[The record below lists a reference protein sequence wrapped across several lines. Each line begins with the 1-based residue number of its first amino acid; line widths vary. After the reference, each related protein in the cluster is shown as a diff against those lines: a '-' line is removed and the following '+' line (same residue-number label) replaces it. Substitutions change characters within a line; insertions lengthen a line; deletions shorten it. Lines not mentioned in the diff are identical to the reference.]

1 MQLRSWP
8 FAVLALALSA
18 CASAPK
24 QTQAFLETQRNIPDT
39 YQVEGVP
46 FIQQTQ
52 NFCGPASLAMA
63 MNWTGR
69 AISADELSAQTF
81 TPGKEGTLQADI
93 LGASRRNGM
102 LVIPVQGIPAL
113 LTELAAG
120 HPVIILQN
128 QAFTWYP
135 KWHYAVAVG
144 YDLKEGE
151 LTLHSGPQAYKS
163 VDLRK
168 FEHSWSLAE
177 YWGVVVLPPSKLAV
191 TGDELAHASAGA
203 ALEQLGKNVE
213 AELIYRNVIVRWP
226 GSLAALIGLGNTR
239 YSAGDYRSAVRY
251 LREAVRRHPASTT
264 AKHNL
269 ATAEAAAVA
278 RP

>member
-1 MQLRSWP
+1 MTLS
-8 FAVLALALSA
+8 VLSA

-24 QTQAFLETQRNIPDT
+24 QTEAFLHAPRTIPDI
-39 YQVEGVP
+39 YQVARVP
-46 FIQQTQ
+46 FIEQTE

-63 MNWTGR
+63 INWAGPTVTAAEVG
-69 AISADELSAQTF
+69 AQTF
-81 TPGKEGTLQADI
+81 TPGKEGTLQSDI

-102 LVIPVQGIPAL
+102 LAIPVQGIPAL

-120 HPVIILQN
+120 HPVLILQN
-128 QAFTWYP
+128 QAFSWYP

-151 LTLHSGPQAYKS
+151 LTLHSGKEAYKK

-177 YWGVVVLPPSKLAV
+177 YWGVVVLPPSKLSA
-191 TGDELAHASAGA
+191 TGDELAHAAAGA
-203 ALEQLGKNVE
+203 SFEQLGKNAE
-213 AELIYRNVIVRWP
+213 AELVYKNVVLRWP

-239 YSAGDYRSAVRY
+239 YTAGDYRSAVRY
-251 LREAVRRHPASTT
+251 LREAARKHPESAA
-264 AKHNL
+264 AKSNL
-269 ATAEAAAVA
+269 ATAEAANNHGRAA
-278 RP
+278 R